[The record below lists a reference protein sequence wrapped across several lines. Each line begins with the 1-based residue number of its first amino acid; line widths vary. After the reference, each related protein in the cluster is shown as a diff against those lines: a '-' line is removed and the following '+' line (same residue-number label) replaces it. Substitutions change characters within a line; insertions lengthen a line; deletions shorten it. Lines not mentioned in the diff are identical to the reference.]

1 MDLTELFALIAAWAT
16 VLLLTI
22 ALINYLEELD
32 QKLNNGIISMLKT
45 FPNMSNFDMIRK
57 SNQIFLQLF
66 DKLYVTNPEK
76 NFYIWFWIFFST
88 IFTIVVGLKYQFDN
102 IVVPPLDKL
111 LLFSLILPTI
121 SVLFMKVVNFWMILK
136 MGYLQLLMYFQ
147 AISQGILL
155 FVLISQNEKFCFLIR
170 FFSLEITS
178 NQINSIVVIFFTG
191 SLLLIIFTYF
201 SFDKFSFL
209 VKISPIR
216 AILSSLIA
224 MTIVALFSPFFN
236 EEIAQSF
243 ISDFDSIG
251 ITILAYI
258 FLNIFA
264 DSISLWETS
273 FILRLAA
280 TGSMSKFFSM
290 IIFDILISALIFLAI
305 PWSTGNLHVFLEA
318 IKFQGEVPWLGIL
331 FWSTFFTSV
340 IFYFFVLSVC
350 LLIIAQRIS
359 CYYVRLDGVLP
370 IMDKPIKSLGVVAI
384 VLITIIFMILTIII
398 S

>member
-76 NFYIWFWIFFST
+76 NFYLWFWIFFST

-155 FVLISQNEKFCFLIR
+155 FVLISQNEEFYFLIR

-224 MTIVALFSPFFN
+224 MTIVALVSPFFN

-251 ITILAYI
+251 ITI
-258 FLNIFA
+258 
-264 DSISLWETS
+264 
-273 FILRLAA
+273 
-280 TGSMSKFFSM
+280 
-290 IIFDILISALIFLAI
+290 
-305 PWSTGNLHVFLEA
+305 
-318 IKFQGEVPWLGIL
+318 
-331 FWSTFFTSV
+331 
-340 IFYFFVLSVC
+340 
-350 LLIIAQRIS
+350 
-359 CYYVRLDGVLP
+359 
-370 IMDKPIKSLGVVAI
+370 
-384 VLITIIFMILTIII
+384 
-398 S
+398 